1 MSLVSLAVATTLSVP
16 RIAATPPPTW
26 EPLGVGTNGAVF
38 AIATA
43 GTPQS
48 PVMYAGG
55 EFSHVENSSSC
66 TPVGNVLVG
75 YIARWN
81 AATNCWSA
89 LTRGVSSAVFAITVA
104 GGSIYVGG
112 QFRTATNAAGT
123 CGAGDSDAAVAVN
136 GIAEWDG
143 ACWSRL
149 GGGLGSTAGWVEGD
163 VVRAIASL
171 DGDLYIGGSFV
182 NVVNDS
188 SCPGDETVAVNDIA
202 KWDGD
207 CWSSLGTGDAKGV
220 NGDVYAMT
228 VSGDMLIVGGAFT
241 TAGGTPNYRIATWD
255 GTTWVDEFGADCGPR
270 SCGGV
275 DDSVFALAN
284 NSPSTN
290 VYVGGTFRCVGTLVA
305 TRPEFGCASGET
317 AVPDIAQFTGDE
329 WSTLSGFALDGSPE
343 VDGLTYAGG
352 ALYAVGSSLPI
363 GTAPSIAAAA
373 VAKWDGTASVLLA
386 ADEVDSGDSA
396 PGVIGID
403 PAGNIYIGG
412 EFEDIGVDTFNN
424 IAVRRSGWT
433 APAPPTGVSATAG
446 DGQATVSWT
455 PSADDDSFI
464 DGYLVFGTPDGD
476 CEVDDESVTTCTV
489 TGLTNDVPHT
499 FTVVTKY
506 RVRATYAD
514 GTSSQSLAS
523 APITP
528 SSGAPPT
535 TSSTTTTTTTTVAPT
550 TTTVAPTTT
559 TTTTTTV
566 ATTTTTT
573 VAPTTTTTVAPTTT
587 TTVAPTTT
595 TTVAPTPTTTT
606 TVAPTTTV
614 LVASATTVSTTD
626 AAVAEM
632 RGLTPRQIRSL
643 APVKFASFP
652 AVAISEMTGR
662 QVRALQPAQVARLTT
677 AQIRAFTPT
686 ALRRMSL
693 VTFAALP
700 PWQLQAL
707 SKTQTV
713 SLQPEKQVL
722 LKQLTRRN

>member
-1 MSLVSLAVATTLSVP
+1 
-16 RIAATPPPTW
+16 
-26 EPLGVGTNGAVF
+26 
-38 AIATA
+38 
-43 GTPQS
+43 
-48 PVMYAGG
+48 
-55 EFSHVENSSSC
+55 
-66 TPVGNVLVG
+66 
-75 YIARWN
+75 
-81 AATNCWSA
+81 
-89 LTRGVSSAVFAITVA
+89 
-104 GGSIYVGG
+104 
-112 QFRTATNAAGT
+112 
-123 CGAGDSDAAVAVN
+123 
-136 GIAEWDG
+136 
-143 ACWSRL
+143 
-149 GGGLGSTAGWVEGD
+149 
-163 VVRAIASL
+163 
-171 DGDLYIGGSFV
+171 
-182 NVVNDS
+182 
-188 SCPGDETVAVNDIA
+188 
-202 KWDGD
+202 
-207 CWSSLGTGDAKGV
+207 
-220 NGDVYAMT
+220 MT

-559 TTTTTTV
+559 TTTTTT
-566 ATTTTTT
+566 
-573 VAPTTTTTVAPTTT
+573 
-587 TTVAPTTT
+587 
-595 TTVAPTPTTTT
+595 
-606 TVAPTTTV
+606 
-614 LVASATTVSTTD
+614 
-626 AAVAEM
+626 
-632 RGLTPRQIRSL
+632 
-643 APVKFASFP
+643 
-652 AVAISEMTGR
+652 
-662 QVRALQPAQVARLTT
+662 
-677 AQIRAFTPT
+677 
-686 ALRRMSL
+686 
-693 VTFAALP
+693 
-700 PWQLQAL
+700 
-707 SKTQTV
+707 
-713 SLQPEKQVL
+713 
-722 LKQLTRRN
+722 